1 MRRKTK
7 FIVAGVV
14 LVLLA
19 LGGLAFASP
28 YLAVRGMRQAAQAK
42 NAAKLSEY
50 VDFPALRQSLKD
62 DFSVRLTE
70 ELRKDPKNPLA
81 AIGLMFGASIVSQL
95 VDAFTTPEN
104 LVRLMQGR
112 IPQGPA
118 AVFPF
123 QGPSASEAAAQPAD
137 QATPQS
143 TPQPAAQ
150 PTPLP
155 GQQPGQQLTTPAGQ
169 QPAPQ
174 AEAQPSQSSGPQPA
188 SQPTPQPVPVAEQN
202 ATSANVG
209 GPAISM
215 GYEGMNRFV
224 VRVRDKKPGAS
235 PLVLELR
242 RDGVFSWKLCAVQLP
257 K

>member
-1 MRRKTK
+1 MRRNAKL
-7 FIVAGVV
+7 IVAGVV

-28 YLAVRGMRQAAQAK
+28 YLAVRGMRQAAQAQ

-112 IPQGPA
+112 IPQGPT

-137 QATPQS
+137 QLADQSASPSAPQS
-143 TPQPAAQ
+143 TTQ
-150 PTPLP
+150 P
-155 GQQPGQQLTTPAGQ
+155 GQQPSPQLTPQAGQ
-169 QPAPQ
+169 QAAPQ
-174 AEAQPSQSSGPQPA
+174 AEAQPSQSSAPQPA
-188 SQPTPQPVPVAEQN
+188 SQPTQQPSPQPAPVAEQN
-202 ATSANVG
+202 AMSANVG
-209 GPAISM
+209 APAISM
-215 GYEGMNRFV
+215 GYEDINRFC
-224 VRVRDKKPGAS
+224 GARARQ
-235 PLVLELR
+235 EAR
-242 RDGVFSWKLCAVQLP
+242 RRSAGAGAAA
-257 K
+257 

>member
-14 LVLLA
+14 LALLA

-28 YLAVRGMRQAAQAK
+28 YLAVRGMRQAAQAQD
-42 NAAKLSEY
+42 AAKLSEY

-62 DFSVRLTE
+62 DFSGRLTE

-123 QGPSASEAAAQPAD
+123 QGPSASEAAAQPANQSAD
-137 QATPQS
+137 QSASPSMPQS
-143 TPQPAAQ
+143 TPQPGPQ
-150 PTPLP
+150 PSP
-155 GQQPGQQLTTPAGQ
+155 QPAS

-174 AEAQPSQSSGPQPA
+174 AE
-188 SQPTPQPVPVAEQN
+188 QN
-202 ATSANVG
+202 AMSANVG
-209 GPAISM
+209 APAISM

-224 VRVRDKKPGAS
+224 VRVRDKKPGAG

-257 K
+257 N